1 MAMNIDLKNLN
12 MSDIQDQIKKLMAN
26 KKLVTKIGIIFGAIV
41 FFLIIYYAV
50 LNPMVNSRKA
60 KLDDMNKKKQE
71 TEQFTKDINSMK
83 AKIKKLKPEYEN
95 YSKLFHSKAEV
106 EGLYQTLSVFAGR
119 NDLVISK
126 IVKKPI
132 ESVLKS
138 QALAKAS
145 GKKAKKSKKGKKNQT
160 KSVKNIAYYKIPV
173 EFEINGNFIGYIK
186 FKRALSLSNKM
197 LNFDKESIQVVKGD
211 STGTIKVNGSL
222 TIVGLPDEF
231 FKLIFLALLLMLA
244 AKVSMA
250 DSHDAEQNIIDK
262 AKEINQNIK
271 KKQSNQQANISS
283 EIGNNEEP
291 LPLNDPFVGDSSLTG
306 GALIEADPEEA
317 KNEMS
322 LYKFKLV
329 GVMTSEKNG
338 GFVSLVNASGD
349 IITVSLFEELSP
361 GVKLVAIN
369 NKEAVFEKNSES
381 LMVINF
387 KNQITERSF

>member
-12 MSDIQDQIKKLMAN
+12 MSDIQDQIKKLTAN

-41 FFLIIYYAV
+41 FFLIIYYAI

-71 TEQFTKDINSMK
+71 TVQFTKDINSMK

-126 IVKKPI
+126 IIKKPI

-231 FKLIFLALLLMLA
+231 F
-244 AKVSMA
+244 
-250 DSHDAEQNIIDK
+250 
-262 AKEINQNIK
+262 
-271 KKQSNQQANISS
+271 
-283 EIGNNEEP
+283 
-291 LPLNDPFVGDSSLTG
+291 
-306 GALIEADPEEA
+306 
-317 KNEMS
+317 
-322 LYKFKLV
+322 
-329 GVMTSEKNG
+329 
-338 GFVSLVNASGD
+338 
-349 IITVSLFEELSP
+349 
-361 GVKLVAIN
+361 
-369 NKEAVFEKNSES
+369 
-381 LMVINF
+381 
-387 KNQITERSF
+387 